1 MAKEEIKLELWISD
15 EQLAAWNKMA
25 NRMCLNIYEY
35 IRRCT
40 DAHTN
45 ILKKDSF
52 HLVPED
58 REK

>member
-1 MAKEEIKLELWISD
+1 MAKEEIKLDLWISNK
-15 EQLAAWNKMA
+15 QLATWNKMA

-45 ILKKDSF
+45 ILDKDSF

-58 REK
+58 GEK